1 MAGRGVQWAVARGLL
16 LGSCLCW
23 PAYAELSEHTAR
35 DELSRSQ
42 VQRQD
47 AAQTVRRVAEQ
58 GDALAQSGPKTAKG
72 HWALVSVAVRSKKKR
87 LGNVADP
94 SLVQMAAGT
103 IRLYFKNGNEAQAGI
118 SGHDNLIHSAVSKNN
133 GRTWKVESGARNSQ
147 WESPIEVLS
156 VGTGFRAFGWTL
168 SGSGDQLTTSTSAD
182 GSNFPA
188 PGKTVGFKVSA
199 CKTPKG
205 RAKILGDPAI
215 AKLPTGRWVAVV
227 QVSATTTND
236 GGGRHLGYGCTYL
249 SSSETS
255 WSAAKVKVFG
265 ASSYGEKNQ
274 EVVTNPTVYRSGRVV
289 ERWTPAMDTVLFETS
304 RNGKKWRGST
314 HYLRASDPDRLDLK
328 NGTKLLAFGNFDG
341 RYGGA
346 IIVTKKVSSEYEFT
360 RQNSED
366 TLTIQITG
374 TKIPGD
380 VKVWNLCANKPARR
394 IATATVET
402 ATTSGGLTVTIRD
415 SGEPEGLV
423 LGCYYALVGPLKVL
437 G

>member
-1 MAGRGVQWAVARGLL
+1 M
-16 LGSCLCW
+16 
-23 PAYAELSEHTAR
+23 
-35 DELSRSQ
+35 
-42 VQRQD
+42 
-47 AAQTVRRVAEQ
+47 
-58 GDALAQSGPKTAKG
+58 AQSEPKTAKG
-72 HWALVSVAVRSKKKR
+72 QWALVSVAVRSKTKR

-94 SLVQMAAGT
+94 SLVQMAGGS
-103 IRLYFKNGNEAQAGI
+103 IRLYFKNGNEPQVGI

-236 GGGRHLGYGCTYL
+236 GGGSHLGYGCTYL
-249 SSSETS
+249 SSSATS

-314 HYLRASDPDRLDLK
+314 HYLPASDPERLDLK

-346 IIVTKKVSSEYEFT
+346 IIVAKKVSSEYEFT
-360 RQNSED
+360 RSTFDD
-366 TLTIQITG
+366 TLTIQVTG
-374 TKIPGD
+374 TESPGD
-380 VKVWNLCANKPARR
+380 VKVWNLCTNKPASR
-394 IATATVET
+394 IATATVEI